1 MRMLRGTFTSFVL
14 MLTMTLVFGGCTA
27 GGTGAVT
34 LTFWNGFTG
43 PDRPVLEELVA
54 KFNETHPGV
63 RVEMN
68 VMPWDVLFQK
78 MPAAYNAGRGPDLAA
93 FDTAR
98 LAMYASRG
106 FLAPVDD
113 WYVGSAAAAA
123 LHKQAAE
130 STLYRGHRYGLP
142 FTFTPVLLFYN
153 RKLFREAGLDPDR
166 PPATWQEWQDYALRL
181 TKFTEGSSTPSQ
193 YGLAIPDH
201 ECIQIWPI
209 LLWGNGGDI
218 LSADGTR
225 PAVIFSVLDAPERNA
240 EKIAAYLKEH
250 PGKYIAIGHSKG
262 AVDLM
267 VALHN
272 HQVVRD
278 NVAALVSV
286 AGAISG
292 SRLIDF
298 GKDTTIVGFRKA
310 VRDSGLGNCRIED
323 GGGIDSMRRDMR
335 NAFLRTWR
343 PASSLRMYSLVGV
356 VDKDQTS
363 KPLHTMWELQSLYSI
378 DQDSQMV
385 AEEAI
390 IPGARFLGAARGD
403 HWALALPFWEHPN
416 QDIKKRV
423 DKNRYPRTALL
434 EAIVRYVT
442 SGA

>member
-1 MRMLRGTFTSFVL
+1 MRT
-14 MLTMTLVFGGCTA
+14 
-27 GGTGAVT
+27 
-34 LTFWNGFTG
+34 
-43 PDRPVLEELVA
+43 
-54 KFNETHPGV
+54 
-63 RVEMN
+63 
-68 VMPWDVLFQK
+68 
-78 MPAAYNAGRGPDLAA
+78 
-93 FDTAR
+93 
-98 LAMYASRG
+98 
-106 FLAPVDD
+106 
-113 WYVGSAAAAA
+113 AAAA
-123 LHKQAAE
+123 LTSVSLLIVCACSFRVGPQVTYHLPGIFTAPFGLQATDGSVDFGRVFCA
-130 STLYRGHRYGLP
+130 TLTH
-142 FTFTPVLLFYN
+142 
-153 RKLFREAGLDPDR
+153 LDPSHAD
-166 PPATWQEWQDYALRL
+166 WGQCQDYLHARV
-181 TKFTEGSSTPSQ
+181 TEQPPPSDD
-193 YGLAIPDH
+193 IPTGWQVL
-201 ECIQIWPI
+201 IV
-209 LLWGNGGDI
+209 GG
-218 LSADGTR
+218 
-225 PAVIFSVLDAPERNA
+225 IFSHCFEDQRVYAFEQGRQHLETAHRIPTHLLTVGSVDAPERNA
-240 EKIAAYLKEH
+240 EQIAAFLEDH
-250 PGKYIAIGHSKG
+250 PGKYIAVGHSKG

-298 GKDTTIVGFRKA
+298 GEDVTIVGFRKA
-310 VRDSGLGNCRIED
+310 VRDSGLGTCRIEEA
-323 GGGIDSMRRDMR
+323 GGIESMRRDKR

-343 PASSLRMYSLVGV
+343 PAPSLRTYSLVGV

-390 IPGARFLGAARGD
+390 IPGARFLGAAKGD

-416 QDIKKRV
+416 QDVKTKV